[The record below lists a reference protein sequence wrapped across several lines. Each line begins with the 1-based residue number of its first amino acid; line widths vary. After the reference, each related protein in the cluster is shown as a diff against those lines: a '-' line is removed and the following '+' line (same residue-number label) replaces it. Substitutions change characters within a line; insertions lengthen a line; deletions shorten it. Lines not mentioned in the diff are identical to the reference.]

1 MARIG
6 TLVTS
11 LRPSSSYLLSSPS
24 DYNDGLSLSPPFNR
38 QICIGRSSCTR
49 LRACQPTH
57 QRRRHRRLD
66 IYIYI
71 YDATMNQN
79 RNHRHS
85 RGPYSAWNKVL
96 SAPSNTSSSS
106 STVQIDPTSLH
117 HRNLLIS
124 LHRAFYKPF
133 DYVSIHWKK
142 WEINGKTG
150 MTKEI
155 LFFLERDE
163 TWSLLEATIFNQIAL
178 RNRKVCVYTRV
189 TWKTKTRVIIN
200 IRTLALWKWKIIR
213 AEI

>member
-66 IYIYI
+66 IYIY
-71 YDATMNQN
+71 DATMNQN

-96 SAPSNTSSSS
+96 SAPSNTSSSSS

-142 WEINGKTG
+142 
-150 MTKEI
+150 
-155 LFFLERDE
+155 
-163 TWSLLEATIFNQIAL
+163 
-178 RNRKVCVYTRV
+178 
-189 TWKTKTRVIIN
+189 
-200 IRTLALWKWKIIR
+200 
-213 AEI
+213 

>member
-96 SAPSNTSSSS
+96 SAPSNTLLLLQYRPDPPNVAPSSK
-106 STVQIDPTSLH
+106 
-117 HRNLLIS
+117 
-124 LHRAFYKPF
+124 F
-133 DYVSIHWKK
+133 
-142 WEINGKTG
+142 
-150 MTKEI
+150 
-155 LFFLERDE
+155 
-163 TWSLLEATIFNQIAL
+163 
-178 RNRKVCVYTRV
+178 
-189 TWKTKTRVIIN
+189 IN
-200 IRTLALWKWKIIR
+200 IVTTCILQTIRLRFNPLEKMRDKWKNWNDKRNIVLFGMR
-213 AEI
+213 

>member
-71 YDATMNQN
+71 WRDNESEPEPSAFPRAVFRVEQ
-79 RNHRHS
+79 
-85 RGPYSAWNKVL
+85 GPVC
-96 SAPSNTSSSS
+96 TVQHTSSS

>member
-71 YDATMNQN
+71 YMTRQWI
-79 RNHRHS
+79 RTGTIGIPEGRIPRGTRSCLHRPTHLLLQY
-85 RGPYSAWNKVL
+85 RPDRPNV
-96 SAPSNTSSSS
+96 APSSK
-106 STVQIDPTSLH
+106 
-117 HRNLLIS
+117 
-124 LHRAFYKPF
+124 F
-133 DYVSIHWKK
+133 
-142 WEINGKTG
+142 
-150 MTKEI
+150 
-155 LFFLERDE
+155 
-163 TWSLLEATIFNQIAL
+163 
-178 RNRKVCVYTRV
+178 
-189 TWKTKTRVIIN
+189 IN
-200 IRTLALWKWKIIR
+200 IVTSCILQTIRLRFNPLEKMRDKWKNWNDKRNIVLFGMRWNLIPSYDLQSNC
-213 AEI
+213 AA

>member
-71 YDATMNQN
+71 WCDNESEPEPSAFPRAVFRVEQ
-79 RNHRHS
+79 
-85 RGPYSAWNKVL
+85 GPVCTVQHLLLLQYRPDRPNV
-96 SAPSNTSSSS
+96 APSSK
-106 STVQIDPTSLH
+106 
-117 HRNLLIS
+117 
-124 LHRAFYKPF
+124 F
-133 DYVSIHWKK
+133 
-142 WEINGKTG
+142 
-150 MTKEI
+150 
-155 LFFLERDE
+155 
-163 TWSLLEATIFNQIAL
+163 
-178 RNRKVCVYTRV
+178 
-189 TWKTKTRVIIN
+189 IN
-200 IRTLALWKWKIIR
+200 IVASCILQTIRLRFNPLEKMRDKWKNWNDKRNIVLFGTRWNLIPPR
-213 AEI
+213 SYDLQSNCAA

>member
-71 YDATMNQN
+71 YMTRQWI
-79 RNHRHS
+79 RTIGIPEGRIPRGTRSCLHR
-85 RGPYSAWNKVL
+85 PT
-96 SAPSNTSSSS
+96 PSSSS
-106 STVQIDPTSLH
+106 STVQIYRTSLH

-155 LFFLERDE
+155 LFFLEWDE
-163 TWSLLEATIFNQIAL
+163 T
-178 RNRKVCVYTRV
+178 
-189 TWKTKTRVIIN
+189 
-200 IRTLALWKWKIIR
+200 
-213 AEI
+213 